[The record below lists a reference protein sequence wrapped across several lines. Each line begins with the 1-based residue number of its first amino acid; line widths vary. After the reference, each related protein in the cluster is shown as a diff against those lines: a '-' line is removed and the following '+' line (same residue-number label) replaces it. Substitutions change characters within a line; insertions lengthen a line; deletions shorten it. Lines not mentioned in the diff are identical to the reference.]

1 MRSGKSAV
9 QSTVLR
15 CAYNPWLGRV
25 SAPSPGPRPR
35 PRPRTNCSINLLTM
49 ARWHRPVTSQP
60 GSSNNLFI
68 NKHKTPPPRQ
78 KKLCRINSSNILV
91 TSSINIYIGCVD
103 MDGHWTCTDPMSR
116 VPLYTIPVHRVIEL
130 QTNPREGYAKFY
142 NHGEGPYLPCL
153 AQCLK
158 CENASMHFQP
168 GEDPSS
174 RGLLCDE
181 IFT

>member
-1 MRSGKSAV
+1 MLS
-9 QSTVLR
+9 

-49 ARWHRPVTSQP
+49 ARWHRPVTGQSP
-60 GSSNNLFI
+60 ASSRTNNLFI

-78 KKLCRINSSNILV
+78 KSCAGLILQTFWSHHQYLHRLC
-91 TSSINIYIGCVD
+91 
-103 MDGHWTCTDPMSR
+103 GHGWTCTDPMSR

-130 QTNPREGYAKFY
+130 QTNFREGYAKFY

>member
-49 ARWHRPVTSQP
+49 ARWHRPVTGQSP
-60 GSSNNLFI
+60 ASSRTNNLFI

-91 TSSINIYIGCVD
+91 TSSISTSAVWTWMD
-103 MDGHWTCTDPMSR
+103 MHWSDVSGSSLHHPRAPCNRASNEPSR
-116 VPLYTIPVHRVIEL
+116 RLREVLQSRRRPLLTLFSTV
-130 QTNPREGYAKFY
+130 
-142 NHGEGPYLPCL
+142 
-153 AQCLK
+153 
-158 CENASMHFQP
+158 S
-168 GEDPSS
+168 
-174 RGLLCDE
+174 
-181 IFT
+181 

>member
-1 MRSGKSAV
+1 MAGAR
-9 QSTVLR
+9 
-15 CAYNPWLGRV
+15 LG
-25 SAPSPGPRPR
+25 PEPGPQAETAAKDELFNQFADNGEMTPASHQPARQQQQFIYQP
-35 PRPRTNCSINLLTM
+35 TNTKLRRRGKKSCAGLILQTFWSHHQYL
-49 ARWHRPVTSQP
+49 HR
-60 GSSNNLFI
+60 
-68 NKHKTPPPRQ
+68 
-78 KKLCRINSSNILV
+78 LC
-91 TSSINIYIGCVD
+91 
-103 MDGHWTCTDPMSR
+103 GHGWTCTDPMSR

-130 QTNPREGYAKFY
+130 QTNLREGYAKFY

>member
-9 QSTVLR
+9 QCWAVRITRGWGAS
-15 CAYNPWLGRV
+15 
-25 SAPSPGPRPR
+25 RPR
-35 PRPRTNCSINLLTM
+35 ARAPGRDRGQGRTVQSICWQWRDDTGQSPASQAAATIYLSTNTKLRRRGKKSCAGLILQTF
-49 ARWHRPVTSQP
+49 WSHHQYLHR
-60 GSSNNLFI
+60 
-68 NKHKTPPPRQ
+68 
-78 KKLCRINSSNILV
+78 LC
-91 TSSINIYIGCVD
+91 
-103 MDGHWTCTDPMSR
+103 GHGWTCTDPMSR

-130 QTNPREGYAKFY
+130 QTNLREGYAKFY

-181 IFT
+181 IST